1 MTAVQTSTPVQ
12 ARLTWRVVD
21 IVVAAVVAVACGVIF
36 FAWGAVYEPIT
47 TPLQLLLPGSQALL
61 YGVWLLAGPLTAL
74 IVRRPGAALFG
85 ELVAAS
91 VSALLGASWGLLTLE
106 SGLVQGLAA
115 ELVFLAF
122 RYRVWALPVALLAGA
137 AAGLAMGLNDLVLY
151 YPGLDDGFKAA
162 YLVAGAV
169 GGALIA
175 GAGAWLLTRALAATG
190 VLDRF
195 ASGRENAERV

>member
-162 YLVAGAV
+162 YLVAGVV